1 MLDPEAH
8 QEQVG
13 KNLLGAGD
21 KSGSQIAAAQQA
33 FGDLKR
39 FGQVI
44 EGYARQT
51 MFRVALFKNGQ
62 QAADKTYAV
71 RSLPAGEVL
80 ALRGDCATH
89 RKMFEQAR
97 PLLEQ
102 AVQAEPNLATSHEAL
117 GYYLYRKEDKGGA
130 DTEMKKAMELGSTS
144 FVAPYYH
151 ALLYLRGCSAPP
163 QTIHQP
169 INTL

>member
-8 QEQVG
+8 QPQLL
-13 KNLLGAGD
+13 KNFFAAWD

-44 EGYARQT
+44 EGYSRQT

-62 QAADKTYAV
+62 QAADKTYAG
-71 RSLPAGEVL
+71 RSLPPGEVL

-89 RKMFEQAR
+89 RNMFDPPR
-97 PLLEQ
+97 PLFEHPCQPYPTL
-102 AVQAEPNLATSHEAL
+102 PLPPPPRHT
-117 GYYLYRKEDKGGA
+117 YLYY
-130 DTEMKKAMELGSTS
+130 T
-144 FVAPYYH
+144 
-151 ALLYLRGCSAPP
+151 
-163 QTIHQP
+163 
-169 INTL
+169 N